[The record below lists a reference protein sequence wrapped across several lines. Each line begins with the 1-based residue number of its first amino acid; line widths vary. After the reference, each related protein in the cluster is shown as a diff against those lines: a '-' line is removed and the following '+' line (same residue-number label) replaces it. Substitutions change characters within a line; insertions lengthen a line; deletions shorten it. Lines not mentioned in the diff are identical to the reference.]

1 MKIQLI
7 EKPQRDILSSEDAA
21 AIFGARS
28 FFPLIQ

>member
-7 EKPQRDILSSEDAA
+7 EKPQAGILSSEETA

-28 FFPLIQ
+28 FLPLIQ